1 MDVWFD
7 FYIKVYW
14 FKLWRIKVYCGYAS
28 YDSYDSMSLT
38 KASLQS
44 DFLRDDVSD
53 ADSDLDS
60 DYGSEPT
67 ELSADFDFLLL
78 FIEF

>member
-14 FKLWRIKVYCGYAS
+14 FKLWRIKVYES
-28 YDSYDSMSLT
+28 FDFYDSMSLT

>member
-1 MDVWFD
+1 
-7 FYIKVYW
+7 
-14 FKLWRIKVYCGYAS
+14 
-28 YDSYDSMSLT
+28 MSLT